1 MTKKN
6 ALGRGLGALID
17 DASLTKPVET
27 VYSYEAINEVDL
39 SKIEV
44 NPFQPRQDFNE
55 EALDD
60 LAASIKQLGVI
71 QPITVRR
78 IEGDKYQLITGERRF
93 RASQQAGLERIPAY
107 IRTADDQAMI
117 EMSLVEN
124 VQREDLNAIEVAMGY
139 QRLLDECH
147 LTQENLSERVGKKR
161 TTVTNYLR
169 LLKLPAEVQV
179 GLRENKLSMG
189 HARALISLEKPDEQ
203 LKLYHRIINQDLS
216 VRKVEEL
223 VRNINQS
230 ADTGN
235 ANHPNEE
242 KFLQE
247 YEALKNKLDSF
258 FGTKIEFRR
267 SEKGAG
273 KIVIS
278 FQSDEEL
285 ERIIASLDIKKE

>member
-6 ALGRGLGALID
+6 ALGRGLGALIE
-17 DASLTKPVET
+17 DAQSTKSVET
-27 VYSYEAINEVDL
+27 VYSYEAINEVEL
-39 SKIEV
+39 SNIEV

-60 LAASIKQLGVI
+60 LAASIKQHGVI

-78 IEGDKYQLITGERRF
+78 LEGDRYQLITGERRF
-93 RASQQAGLERIPAY
+93 RASQLAGLGRIPAY

-117 EMSLVEN
+117 EMAIVEN

-169 LLKLPAEVQV
+169 LLKLPVEIQL

-189 HARALISLEKPDEQ
+189 HARAIISLEKPEEQ
-203 LKLYHRIINQDLS
+203 LRLYHRIIKQDLS

-223 VRNINQS
+223 VRNIGQS
-230 ADTGN
+230 KEIEN
-235 ANHPNEE
+235 ASSLNEE

-247 YEALKNKLDSF
+247 YEVLKSKLDSF

-267 SEKGAG
+267 SEQGAG
-273 KIVIS
+273 KIVIP
-278 FQSDEEL
+278 FQTDEEL
-285 ERIIASLDIKKE
+285 ERIITSLDIKRD